1 VVGRTLEEEA
11 VIAMG
16 EIVDLALKSQMKY
29 WGWCVSKK
37 ISNKIDVDYNIRNY
51 YKMYILSVLLAL

>member
-1 VVGRTLEEEA
+1 MFVLLIIIDHPDKFKDAPLCIQVVGRTLEEEA

-29 WGWCVSKK
+29 
-37 ISNKIDVDYNIRNY
+37 
-51 YKMYILSVLLAL
+51 